1 MSKSATLWTIAHQAP
16 LSTGF
21 PRQENWS
28 ELPFPSPKPSYDSAI
43 PLLGIYTEET
53 EIEKDTC
60 TPMFTAV
67 LFTIARTWKQP
78 RCPSSDERIKKPWYM
93 YTIEDYST
101 IKRSTFESVLI
112 RQMNLE
118 PITQRAVN
126 QKKKSK
132 YRILTHIYGIYKDS
146 ADKIICRTAME
157 TQT

>member
-78 RCPSSDERIKKPWYM
+78 RCLLTDEWIKKLWYT
-93 YTIEDYST
+93 YTMEYYSA
-101 IKRSTFESVLI
+101 IKRSGFESVLM
-112 RQMNLE
+112 RWMNLE
-118 PITQRAVN
+118 PIIQSESER
-126 QKKKSK
+126 KKRK
-132 YRILTHIYGIYKDS
+132 
-146 ADKIICRTAME
+146 
-157 TQT
+157 